1 MRITSIKLFPSR
13 PAAGGAPTSAAAVKR
28 AQAPPCPAKKGL
40 GPASPHSAS
49 LSSRAH
55 DMHCAREVS
64 RCSTRSRECYY
75 CPCEE
80 TGLKCGGA
88 ERQRAITGRS
98 TTRRLYCSP
107 RRMLSSTSFC
117 CSLLCLRRRQ
127 LEYRDKRRPEIRRGG
142 RGLFTRRNG
151 RALRVAAVEGSLN
164 SRASRGST
172 ALKRSFTGSRV
183 REFTA
188 KRRSELPT

>member
-55 DMHCAREVS
+55 DMRCAREVS
-64 RCSTRSRECYY
+64 RCSTRSRECYF
-75 CPCEE
+75 CTCEE
-80 TGLKCGGA
+80 TGLKCGGP

-117 CSLLCLRRRQ
+117 CSLLCSRRRQ

-142 RGLFTRRNG
+142 RLFTRRNG
-151 RALRVAAVEGSLN
+151 RALRVAAGEGSLN

-172 ALKRSFTGSRV
+172 ALTKEPCGQQGARIYCKTS
-183 REFTA
+183 
-188 KRRSELPT
+188 K